1 MKSLILK
8 DLYNIGHNAKSML
21 FMLLVFA
28 FLFIPYSGPEAY
40 IITSGVLCSM
50 MVITTFSF
58 DDHSKWMKYAMITPI
73 SKKNLVAGK
82 FIVLLI
88 FSAIGAFSGLVI
100 GFIGG
105 LLIHK
110 IDLSNI
116 ASPLALLFVALVSL
130 VIAQIF
136 GSISIPLLFKFG
148 AEKARILSL
157 VSFIVPAV
165 VCFGTYELLRFFG
178 ITFTD
183 LIIFILLCCSPVI
196 ALVWNLIMYK
206 ISYVIFSKKEL
217 LY

>member
-1 MKSLILK
+1 MKSLIIK

-28 FLFIPYSGPEAY
+28 FVFIPYSGPEAY

-58 DDHSKWMKYAMITPI
+58 DDHSKWMKYAMVTPI
-73 SKKNLVAGK
+73 SKKDLVASK

-88 FSAIGAFSGLVI
+88 FSAVGVVFGLVI
-100 GFIGG
+100 GCIGG
-105 LLIHK
+105 ILVYK
-110 IDLSNI
+110 IDYSNV
-116 ASPLALLFVALVSL
+116 SSLLTLPFVTLVGL
-130 VIAQIF
+130 VVAEIF
-136 GSISIPLLFKFG
+136 GSVSIPLLFKFG

-157 VSFIVPAV
+157 ISFIFPAV

-183 LIIFILLCCSPVI
+183 LLIFILLCSSPVI
-196 ALVWNLIMYK
+196 ALVWNLLMYK
-206 ISYVIFSKKEL
+206 ISYVIFSKREL
-217 LY
+217 LF